1 MRKIRWFA
9 QGNNCEI
16 WIWIQ
21 WSTSKLSTSLEWNA
35 QWSLSW
41 FFFFNTQGW
50 ESILD
55 TIMRPILWILGKWLS
70 NTAVNREETRS
81 FIAYNSFTFCESQVL
96 YGRLIRA
103 TPQSSSNTSRIQ
115 ASRNSRAWH
124 MHILKHVKHFSWR
137 IQLIVG
143 GSDNPRHY
151 FSFLYKSK
159 SSRLSIILIHY
170 VKFCRS
176 QI

>member
-1 MRKIRWFA
+1 MICPRQQLWDLDLNSVVYLKA
-9 QGNNCEI
+9 
-16 WIWIQ
+16 
-21 WSTSKLSTSLEWNA
+21 LY
-35 QWSLSW
+35 LSW
-41 FFFFNTQGW
+41 MKCPVKFKLIFFFFNTQGW

-103 TPQSSSNTSRIQ
+103 IPQSSSNTSRIQ
-115 ASRNSRAWH
+115 ASRNSRAWR